1 MSSREMLLET
11 RFEWALGHRADDLV
25 DELAALEEQERRDP
39 HDHELLR
46 DPRVLVRVELH
57 ERHLPRIGL
66 RELVDHRG
74 DCAARR
80 APLGPEVDDDVGMFL
95 DHLVEVGIGDMDGR
109 VRAGDFHLLVRH
121 GWHLV
126 LLRRRFHINLSA
138 PRRRKPPANWGR
150 HRPRRSGECAAVR
163 TARLSYASAWSD
175 LCLPIRGGGWPSGT
189 TPNRATRE
197 ISGTGLSST
206 RRSCGS
212 SGTSVDFM
220 FSTWDVGT
228 DTFRGGSRRAGRRSS
243 RSMHRPL
250 SWYGRVLRG
259 AGLLIRS
266 LEEAWP
272 TQEFVEA
279 SPQGPYVAEIPLH
292 LIFEAIKV

>member
-1 MSSREMLLET
+1 
-11 RFEWALGHRADDLV
+11 
-25 DELAALEEQERRDP
+25 
-39 HDHELLR
+39 
-46 DPRVLVRVELH
+46 
-57 ERHLPRIGL
+57 
-66 RELVDHRG
+66 
-74 DCAARR
+74 
-80 APLGPEVDDDVGMFL
+80 MFL

>member
-25 DELAALEEQERRDP
+25 DELAALEEKQRRNP

-46 DPRVLVRVELH
+46 DPQVLVRVELH

-74 DCAARR
+74 DCAA
-80 APLGPEVDDDVGMFL
+80 
-95 DHLVEVGIGDMDGR
+95 I
-109 VRAGDFHLLVRH
+109 
-121 GWHLV
+121 
-126 LLRRRFHINLSA
+126 
-138 PRRRKPPANWGR
+138 
-150 HRPRRSGECAAVR
+150 R
-163 TARLSYASAWSD
+163 TARLAFASAWSD

-206 RRSCGS
+206 RRSCGW

-228 DTFRGGSRRAGRRSS
+228 DIFRGGSRRAGRRSS
-243 RSMHRPL
+243 RSTPRPRSSTGPVL
-250 SWYGRVLRG
+250 ENPKSRSGSSTVSRTRPDSSFCGRG
-259 AGLLIRS
+259 RS
-266 LEEAWP
+266 IS
-272 TQEFVEA
+272 
-279 SPQGPYVAEIPLH
+279 SPVIWSLWTSRTRTARS
-292 LIFEAIKV
+292 AR